1 MSVRRFA
8 FLCLGL
14 VLVFSNA
21 ERAQAQFNS
30 LYVFGDSLSDT
41 DNAFALTGGASPPD
55 PPYFNGRTSNGPLWV
70 ESLAPALGF
79 MYTQA
84 TNFAVAGAESGTA
97 GPTDALNQVNGF
109 IGGGGTV
116 PADALTVVW
125 IGNNDFLN
133 NAATTPPSVLTAS
146 VVTNVGTAIGTLN
159 AFGAQNFL
167 IPNLPKFGNTPGGA
181 STGLADSL
189 NELASFYNTNLHTT
203 LIGLESQLGVRIF
216 IMDIEGLF
224 DDVIASPE
232 TYGLAN
238 VTIPCLTPAGP
249 TGACPT
255 AAAANAALFYDP
267 IHPTAAAH
275 SIVSQFATATLA
287 LFDQP
292 RVVAASSYMGVIVND
307 AQRQATEQRL
317 MTLRSAKNGDEGP
330 MNTWVSYR
338 GADGDRA
345 DRAAAAGFDYDLN
358 LITIGVDK
366 FVGNGWAAGA
376 ALTIGSGEY
385 ELTSGNET
393 DVDTLMGSAYVSY
406 INDDGLFFDFNAAYG
421 SNDFKTSRAT
431 SFAFRPEAVGDTSGN
446 TAFAN
451 LDVGYMI
458 GTGGINFGPYAG
470 VRYLSSDVGAYAEN
484 GAAML
489 NLDVLDQRAGGLFG
503 TIGLEIGGSVSTNG
517 FRFAPI
523 IRVAYE
529 TELDSLDYGA
539 TIQTSTGQLVS
550 VGRGDLS
557 DNRITANAGM
567 ALVGRRL
574 SLSLSYQG
582 TIDYSDGE
590 DNAVIGRLSYSF

>member
-8 FLCLGL
+8 FVCLSL
-14 VLVFSNA
+14 ALVFSSA

-30 LYVFGDSLSDT
+30 LYVFGDSLSDSG
-41 DNAFALTGGASPPD
+41 NLFALTGGTQPPS
-55 PPYFNGRTSNGPLWV
+55 PPYFNGRFSNGPVWV

-79 MYTQA
+79 TYTQA
-84 TNFAVAGAESGTA
+84 TNFAFGGAESGS
-97 GPTDALNQVNGF
+97 LNVIDVGNQISGF
-109 IGGGGTV
+109 IGGGGTI

-133 NAATTPPSVLTAS
+133 NAATTPPIVLTAS

-159 AFGAQNFL
+159 AFGAQIFL

-189 NELASFYNTNLHTT
+189 NSLASFYNTNLHTT
-203 LIGLESQLGVRIF
+203 LIGLESQFGVRIF

-238 VTIPCLTPAGP
+238 TTIPCLTPAGP

-275 SIVSQFATATLA
+275 SVVSEFATATLA
-287 LFDQP
+287 MFDQP
-292 RVVAASSYMGVIVND
+292 RVVAASSYMGTIVND

-317 MTLRSAKNGDEGP
+317 MTLRTAKNGNEGP

-338 GADGDRA
+338 RANGDRT
-345 DRAAAAGFDYDLN
+345 DRAAAAGFEYDLN
-358 LITIGVDK
+358 LITIGFDK
-366 FVGNGWAAGA
+366 FVGNGWAAGVA
-376 ALTIGSGEY
+376 ATIGSGEY
-385 ELTSGNET
+385 ELASGNET
-393 DVDTLMGSAYVSY
+393 NVDTLMGSAYVSY

-421 SNDFKTSRAT
+421 STDFKTSRDT
-431 SFAFRPEAVGDTSGN
+431 SFSFRPEAVGDTGGN
-446 TAFAN
+446 TAYAN
-451 LDVGYMI
+451 IDMGYMI
-458 GTGGINFGPYAG
+458 GTGGIKFGPYAG
-470 VRYLSSDVGAYAEN
+470 VRYLSTDVSAYAEN
-484 GAAML
+484 GAVML
-489 NLDVLDQRAGGLFG
+489 NLDVLGQRAGGLVG
-503 TIGLEIGGSVSTNG
+503 SLGLEISGSVSTNG
-517 FRFAPI
+517 YRFAPI
-523 IRVAYE
+523 IRIAYE
-529 TELDSLDYGA
+529 AELDSLDYGA
-539 TIQTSTGQLVS
+539 TIQTSTGQLAS
-550 VGRGDLS
+550 IGRGDLS
-557 DNRITANAGM
+557 DNRITTNAGL
-567 ALVGRRL
+567 ALIGKRM
-574 SLSLSYQG
+574 SLSVSYQG